1 MSSSFWSSDDFCGLV
16 DLTISSTRLW
26 VVTRGEKTRA
36 RMLQTTLEL
45 MWLHGYGS
53 ITVDCICERAE
64 IQKGSFYHFFRSKGE
79 VAAAALDAYWESI
92 YPDFERIFGERSV
105 PAIQRII
112 NYFDHVYRR
121 QLQRRRATGQV
132 MGCPFV
138 TLGTEVIKHDNLLS
152 AKTRE
157 LMERYCRYFEG
168 ALREA
173 HANREIQI
181 DQPRIKARE
190 LYAYLIGS
198 MVQARIRNDTG
209 ILRQL
214 SAGVWPILRS
224 SAAAPKAQKFSA
236 RRKATFAQT

>member
-1 MSSSFWSSDDFCGLV
+1 MA
-16 DLTISSTRLW
+16 
-26 VVTRGEKTRA
+26 VTRGEKTRT
-36 RMLQTTLEL
+36 RLLQTTLDL

-64 IQKGSFYHFFRSKGE
+64 VQKGSFYHFFRSKAE
-79 VAAAALDAYWESI
+79 VAAAALERYWESI
-92 YPDFERIFGERSV
+92 HPDFERIFGERSV
-105 PAIQRII
+105 PATQRLI

-121 QLQRRRATGQV
+121 QLQRKKAIGQV

-152 AKTRE
+152 AKARE
-157 LMERYCRYFEG
+157 IMEKYCRYFED

-173 HANREIQI
+173 QAKGEIQI
-181 DQPRIKARE
+181 DHPRVKARE

-198 MVQARIRNDTG
+198 LVQARIRNDAG

-214 SAGVWPILRS
+214 SVGLWPILGS
-224 SAAAPKAQKFSA
+224 PTPMA
-236 RRKATFAQT
+236 RTRGLAVR

>member
-1 MSSSFWSSDDFCGLV
+1 MSSSSSRDFCGLV
-16 DLTISSTRLW
+16 DLTRTSTRLW
-26 VVTRGEKTRA
+26 IVIRGDKTRA

-64 IQKGSFYHFFRSKGE
+64 IQKGSFYHFFRSKAE
-79 VAAAALDAYWESI
+79 VAAAALETYWESI
-92 YPDFERIFGERSV
+92 HPDFERIFGERSI

-112 NYFDHVYRR
+112 NYFDHVYHR
-121 QLQRRRATGQV
+121 QLQRRRAMGQV

-152 AKTRE
+152 AKARE
-157 LMERYCRYFEG
+157 LMKRYCRYFEG

-181 DQPRIKARE
+181 DHPRIKARE

-214 SAGVWPILRS
+214 SAGEWPILRS
-224 SAAAPKAQKFSA
+224 STAATKAPKFSA
-236 RRKATFAQT
+236 RRKATFAPT

>member
-1 MSSSFWSSDDFCGLV
+1 
-16 DLTISSTRLW
+16 
-26 VVTRGEKTRA
+26 
-36 RMLQTTLEL
+36 MLQTTLEL
-45 MWLHGYGS
+45 IWLHGYGS

-173 HANREIQI
+173 RANREIQI

-236 RRKATFAQT
+236 RPQGDIRPNLRRRKRRLPPLPSERPEQKPELSLTRDAAL

>member
-1 MSSSFWSSDDFCGLV
+1 MSSSFWSSRDFGGLV
-16 DLTISSTRLW
+16 DLTISSTRLL

-53 ITVDCICERAE
+53 ITVDCICERAK

-79 VAAAALDAYWESI
+79 VAAAALEAYWESI
-92 YPDFERIFGERSV
+92 HPDFERIFGERSV
-105 PAIQRII
+105 PAIQRIV

-173 HANREIQI
+173 HANGEIQI
-181 DQPRIKARE
+181 EQPRTKARE

-214 SAGVWPILRS
+214 SAGVWPILRL
-224 SAAAPKAQKFSA
+224 SAAAPKAQK
-236 RRKATFAQT
+236 

>member
-1 MSSSFWSSDDFCGLV
+1 
-16 DLTISSTRLW
+16 
-26 VVTRGEKTRA
+26 
-36 RMLQTTLEL
+36 
-45 MWLHGYGS
+45 
-53 ITVDCICERAE
+53 
-64 IQKGSFYHFFRSKGE
+64 
-79 VAAAALDAYWESI
+79 
-92 YPDFERIFGERSV
+92 
-105 PAIQRII
+105 
-112 NYFDHVYRR
+112 
-121 QLQRRRATGQV
+121 

-138 TLGTEVIKHDNLLS
+138 TLGAEVIKHDNLLS
-152 AKTRE
+152 AKTRD

-173 HANREIQI
+173 DANREIQI

-224 SAAAPKAQKFSA
+224 SGAKGRLSLCLPKREQKPELSLTRHALRHRIPRIIYLTNSSNRPSRDASA
-236 RRKATFAQT
+236 RRRGSVASPEFDRQQEALPCRNN